1 MATAVRS
8 ASQLTEVLGSS
19 GWFRCGQA
27 LAMAY
32 SIQRK
37 DRFYVVAYDG
47 IDPATGRERR
57 RWHPAGH
64 SRADAEAI
72 CARLDAV
79 AAADTT
85 IATGQLTFG
94 RYLSEQFMP
103 MRRHRLQATTAHRYQ
118 SMIDNY
124 ITPALGTMPLRSVRS
139 EHLDRLY
146 NDLLTTGG
154 VKRSGLAPKT
164 VYDVHVVIRS
174 AFTQAMRQHLV
185 TTNPAAGAQPPRSR
199 LRQRSGPE
207 CWTAAQLAEFLAATR
222 HLRLHPAIHL
232 AAFTGMRRGE
242 LAGLRWGDWHQS
254 THRLSIA
261 RSRQV
266 VAGRSVEVAVKTRSS
281 RRCIDLD
288 SDTEAVLRA
297 WRRRQQRDRHPTG
310 TNDPIFT
317 DTAGEP
323 VHPESIYQLFHRQV
337 RRLNMPRIRF
347 HGLRHTH
354 ASLLI
359 AAGVPIKVVSERL
372 GHANPGFTMATYQ
385 HVLPGMG
392 AEAADRFSQLLA
404 ANR

>member
-1 MATAVRS
+1 
-8 ASQLTEVLGSS
+8 
-19 GWFRCGQA
+19 
-27 LAMAY
+27 MAY
-32 SIQRK
+32 IIERK
-37 DRFYVVAYDG
+37 NRFYVVTYDG

-72 CARLDAV
+72 AARLDAIS
-79 AAADTT
+79 ASDTT
-85 IATGQLTFG
+85 IASGQLTFG
-94 RYLSEQFMP
+94 RYLTEQFMS
-103 MRRHRLQATTAHRYQ
+103 MRRHRLQPTTAHRYQ
-118 SMIDNY
+118 WMIDNY
-124 ITPALGTMPLRSVRS
+124 ISPALGSMPLRSVRA

-146 NDLLTTGG
+146 SDLITNGG
-154 VKRSGLAPKT
+154 VKHAGLAPKT
-164 VYDVHVVIRS
+164 VYDVHVVIRC
-174 AFTQAMRQHLV
+174 AFTQAVRQHLIAV
-185 TTNPAAGAQPPRSR
+185 NPALGAQPPRSR

-207 CWTAAQLAEFLAATR
+207 CWTASQLAEFLGATR
-222 HLRLHPAIHL
+222 HLRLHPALHL

-266 VAGRSVEVAVKTRSS
+266 VAGRSVEVAVKTPTS

-288 SDTEAVLRA
+288 SDTERVLRS
-297 WRRRQQRDRHPTG
+297 WRRRQQRDGHPIG

-317 DTAGEP
+317 NRAGQP
-323 VHPESIYQLFHRQV
+323 VNPESIYQLFQRQV
-337 RRLNMPRIRF
+337 RRLDMPRICF

-354 ASLLI
+354 ASLLV
-359 AAGVPIKVVSERL
+359 AAGTPIKVVSERL

-392 AEAADRFSQLLA
+392 ADAADKFSQLLA
-404 ANR
+404 ASR